1 MKIDKIV
8 LRKVDIPLKAP
19 FETSFAA
26 MTAKKCIIV
35 EIHGEGKI
43 GYGEC
48 SAFEFPLYNEEF
60 VNGCW
65 AALQD
70 CLIPLLL
77 KEGDI
82 AHPDET
88 STIFEHIRKNNLAK
102 SSINCALWDL
112 YAKIENKPVYQL
124 LGGTKSQVE
133 TGVSIGI
140 QKDAATM
147 VKVVQGYLDEG
158 YRRVKIKIKPGK
170 DVEIMK
176 AVREEFSDIMLMA
189 DANSAYTLDDIEVF
203 KELDKLDLIMI
214 EQPLDHDDIVDHA
227 TLQAQIN
234 TKICLD
240 ESINTVEDAR
250 KAIELGSC
258 GIINIKVG
266 RVGGLTEAKKI
277 QALCESHGIPVWCGG
292 MVDSGIA
299 RAHNIAAATLSGFT
313 LPNDIAASSRYY
325 NQDIINPAIELN
337 GTYVDVPQ
345 QAGLGYDIDDYALD
359 QFTVEKKV
367 VVNESVAV

>member
-1 MKIDKIV
+1 M
-8 LRKVDIPLKAP
+8 
-19 FETSFAA
+19 
-26 MTAKKCIIV
+26 
-35 EIHGEGKI
+35 
-43 GYGEC
+43 
-48 SAFEFPLYNEEF
+48 
-60 VNGCW
+60 
-65 AALQD
+65 
-70 CLIPLLL
+70 L

-266 RVGGLTEAKKI
+266 RVGGLTEAKKSKHFVSPTVF
-277 QALCESHGIPVWCGG
+277 QYG
-292 MVDSGIA
+292 
-299 RAHNIAAATLSGFT
+299 AAAW
-313 LPNDIAASSRYY
+313 
-325 NQDIINPAIELN
+325 
-337 GTYVDVPQ
+337 
-345 QAGLGYDIDDYALD
+345 
-359 QFTVEKKV
+359 
-367 VVNESVAV
+367 